1 MIVTIGT
8 DDTLASPGAQLD
20 YYQSLVDTMG
30 QHDGSMVRAALRH
43 AAGGTRPERT

>member
-20 YYQSLVDTMG
+20 YYQAVIDTMG
-30 QHDGSMVRAALRH
+30 RDASIRSRGSSSSR
-43 AAGGTRPERT
+43 RPVTG